1 MGREGA
7 ESAGLIGCRPVFA
20 ISVARVPCISTMLT
34 DTVTATV
41 LKVGRKCNVTLDR
54 AEVVLDVRL
63 LPDADAREFV
73 QRLKWDINDPSVSV
87 EAGVLPSVVHASLID
102 SEIVRAL
109 RHAIETHVADAVVV
123 LMQTPVATDSRFFR
137 ARGANAYGLVP
148 AVLMQTD
155 LDGAHGVDEMLP
167 VART

>member
-7 ESAGLIGCRPVFA
+7 ESTGLIGCRPVFA
-20 ISVARVPCISTMLT
+20 ISVARVPSISTMLT

-87 EAGVLPSVVHASLID
+87 EAGVLPSVVHASPID

-123 LMQTPVATDSRFFR
+123 LMQT
-137 ARGANAYGLVP
+137 
-148 AVLMQTD
+148 D
-155 LDGAHGVDEMLP
+155 LDGAHGVDERLP